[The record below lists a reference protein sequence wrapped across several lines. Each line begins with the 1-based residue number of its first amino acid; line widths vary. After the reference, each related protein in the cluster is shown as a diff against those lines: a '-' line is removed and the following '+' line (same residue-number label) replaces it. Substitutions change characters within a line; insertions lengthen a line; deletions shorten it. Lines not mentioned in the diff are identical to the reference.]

1 VMEFKDEWWNRDKMP
16 RESLSHRRLW
26 VYAVDPSM
34 AYELDTAA
42 IHRAS
47 VKIRWEGDEIKP
59 GPVGEY
65 LEVIDFDPASGCFY
79 PPINLSDENVLAQGG
94 LRPSEGNP
102 QFHQQMVYAVAMNT
116 IQTFEKAL
124 GRRSMWARHTEAPD
138 KQDKWAGYVKRLRV
152 YPHALRD
159 QNAYYDPQKIALLFG
174 YFSAADTPAST
185 TMPGGT
191 VFTCLSFDIITH
203 ETTHALLDGLH
214 PQFTDASNVDVL
226 AFHEAF
232 ADIVAL
238 FQHFTLRGLLAHQI
252 AKTRGDL
259 ATENLLAELAQQ
271 FGRAIGGYGALRD
284 AIGGTDE
291 KGKWRRAEPT
301 GRELEGETEPH
312 NRGAV
317 LVGAL
322 FDAFVSI
329 YNRRTKDLIRLASGG
344 SGILTEGAL
353 HPDLVN
359 RLAGEAAK
367 SASHVLNI
375 CVRALDYCP
384 PVDITFGDYLRAL
397 ITADFDLWPD
407 DDLGYRIAFIEA
419 FRRRGIYP
427 LDVRALSED
436 SLRWR
441 PSQADWLD
449 VTDEIAGKAMAF
461 IAKYSMK
468 DKRGTI
474 VLQTTPLTKALE
486 EVLIPVVQK
495 PDVAKT
501 LGLNPKWPIGVGAV
515 RPSSRTDPDGDVL
528 KELMF
533 EVHQAVQL
541 ALDPSDDTE
550 IGVDPFETERPPEDK
565 FIFRGGSTVVVD
577 LKVEDSNYE
586 ATPRLRYCISK
597 NIDSVQR
604 RAIQRDFLIDARS
617 TLYEMYFDS
626 AAAQPF
632 ALLHRGRGGR

>member
-1 VMEFKDEWWNRDKMP
+1 MP
-16 RESLSHRRLW
+16 REELSHRRLC

-42 IHRAS
+42 IHSAFL
-47 VKIRWEGDEIKP
+47 KIRWESDEIKP

-65 LEVIDFDPASGCFY
+65 LEVIDFDPASDCFY
-79 PPINLSDENVLAQGG
+79 PPIDLNDENVLAQGG
-94 LRPSEGNP
+94 VRPSEGNP

-124 GRRSMWARHTEAPD
+124 GRRSMWARHTEETD
-138 KQDKWAGYVKRLRV
+138 EQDKWSGYVKRLRV

-159 QNAYYDPQKIALLFG
+159 RNAYYDPQKKALLFG
-174 YFSAADTPAST
+174 YFPAADTSAST

-191 VFTCLSFDIITH
+191 VFTCLSFDIVTH

-214 PQFTDASNVDVL
+214 PQFTDASNVDVF

-238 FQHFTLRGLLAHQI
+238 FQHFTLKDLLAHQI

-271 FGRAIGGYGALRD
+271 FGRAIGGHGALRD
-284 AIGGTDE
+284 AIGGKDPDT
-291 KGKWRRAEPT
+291 GKWQRAEPT

-317 LVGAL
+317 LVGAV

-329 YNRRTKDLIRLASGG
+329 YNRRTEDLIRLASGG
-344 SGILTEGAL
+344 SGILSQGAL

-367 SASHVLNI
+367 SASQVLNI

-384 PVDITFGDYLRAL
+384 PVDITLGDYLQAL
-397 ITADFDLWPD
+397 ITADFDLVPD
-407 DDLGYRIAFIEA
+407 DDLDYRIAFIEA

-427 LDVRALSED
+427 RDVRTLSED

-441 PSQADWLD
+441 SPEADWLLLD
-449 VTDEIAGKAMAF
+449 TDKAWDF
-461 IAKYSMK
+461 IAKYSMQ

-474 VLQTTPLTKALE
+474 VWQTKHLTKELE
-486 EVLIPVVQK
+486 KVLVPLVQN

-501 LGLNPKWPIGVGAV
+501 LGINPKWPFRVDSV
-515 RPSSRTDPDGDVL
+515 RPSSRTDPDGDVR
-528 KELMF
+528 KELTF

-541 ALDPSDDTE
+541 ALDPADVTE
-550 IGVDPFETERPPEDK
+550 TGVDPFGTERPPDGK

-577 LKVEDSNYE
+577 LK
-586 ATPRLRYCISK
+586 TLHLRYCISK

-604 RAIQRDFLIDARS
+604 RAKQRGFLTGAGS
-617 TLYEMYFDS
+617 TLHEMYFDS

-632 ALLHRGRGGR
+632 ALLHRGKGGR

>member
-1 VMEFKDEWWNRDKMP
+1 MTAFREEWWKSEKMP
-16 RESLSHRRLW
+16 SDEVSHRRLW

-34 AYELDTAA
+34 TYELDTAS
-42 IHRAS
+42 IHS
-47 VKIRWEGDEIKP
+47 TSLKIRREKDEIKP

-79 PPINLSDENVLAQGG
+79 PPIDLNNRNVLAQGG

-124 GRRSMWARHTEAPD
+124 GRRSMWARHQGAVDD
-138 KQDKWAGYVKRLRV
+138 KDIWSGYVKRLRI

-159 QNAYYDPQKIALLFG
+159 QNAYYDPEKKALLFG
-174 YFSAADTPAST
+174 YFPAVDSASSA

-214 PQFTDASNVDVL
+214 PQFTDSSNIDVF

-238 FQHFTLRGLLAHQI
+238 FQHFTMKDLLAHQI

-271 FGRAIGGYGALRD
+271 FGRAVGGHGALRD
-284 AIGGTDE
+284 AIGRKDNVTGIWVR
-291 KGKWRRAEPT
+291 KEPT

-312 NRGAV
+312 SRGSV
-317 LVGAL
+317 LVAAV
-322 FDAFVSI
+322 FDAFISI
-329 YNRRTKDLIRLASGG
+329 YNRRTADLIRLGSGG
-344 SGILTEGAL
+344 SGILRQGAL

-359 RLAGEAAK
+359 RLANEASKA
-367 SASHVLNI
+367 ADHVLNI

-384 PVDITFGDYLRAL
+384 PVDITFGDYFQAL
-397 ITADFDLWPD
+397 ITADFDLFPD
-407 DDLGYRIAFIEA
+407 DDKGYRIAFIEA

-427 LDVRALSED
+427 RDVRTLSED

-441 PSQADWLD
+441 SPSSDINRLN
-449 VTDEIAGKAMAF
+449 TKMAWNF
-461 IAKYSMK
+461 IGRYSMQ

-474 VLQTTPLTKALE
+474 VQQTRHLTGELEKAIGPLLGNGEIAK
-486 EVLIPVVQK
+486 VL
-495 PDVAKT
+495 
-501 LGLNPKWPIGVGAV
+501 GMNPKWPFRIESV
-515 RPSSRTDPDGDVL
+515 RPSSRNDSDGDMIR
-528 KELMF
+528 ELRF
-533 EVHQAVQL
+533 EIHQAVL
-541 ALDPSDDTE
+541 LSLDPDNTEE
-550 IGVDPFETERPPEDK
+550 IGVDPSLPQEIPESK
-565 FIFRGGSTVVVD
+565 FVFRGGSTVVAD
-577 LKVEDSNYE
+577 LK
-586 ATPRLRYCISK
+586 TQTLRYCIHK
-597 NIDSVQR
+597 NIDSAQR
-604 RAIQRDFLIDARS
+604 RAKQRCFLSNIDPS
-617 TLYEMYFDS
+617 LQEMYFES
-626 AAAQPF
+626 TTHQPF
-632 ALLHRGRGGR
+632 AMLHRRRRGR

>member
-1 VMEFKDEWWNRDKMP
+1 MMEFKDEWWNRDKMP

-47 VKIRWEGDEIKP
+47 LKIRWEGDEIKP

-138 KQDKWAGYVKRLRV
+138 QQDRWAGYVKRLRV

-174 YFSAADTPAST
+174 YFSAADAPAST

-232 ADIVAL
+232 SDIVAL

-344 SGILTEGAL
+344 SGILSEGAL

-449 VTDEIAGKAMAF
+449 VTDEIADKAMAF

-468 DKRGTI
+468 DERGTI

-486 EVLIPVVQK
+486 EALIPVVQK
-495 PDVAKT
+495 PDVATT

-515 RPSSRTDPDGDVL
+515 RPASRTDPDGDVL
-528 KELMF
+528 KELTF

-577 LKVEDSNYE
+577 LKVKDSNYE

-632 ALLHRGRGGR
+632 ALLHRGKGGL